1 MLLGKI
7 IRMDN
12 TNKSSYRSIFK
23 ATSLF
28 GGVQV
33 YNILI
38 QVIKSKCIAILLGP
52 AGYGIIG
59 LLTSATELVKQ
70 ITSMGIAQSAVRDV
84 AEANGTGDTE
94 RVNRTVTVLRKI
106 VWLTGLLGLVCVII
120 FSPLLS
126 KTSFGNYDYT
136 IPFILLSV
144 TLLISQL
151 NAGQLVV
158 LQGMRRL
165 KDLAKASA
173 IGATLGLAVSVPLY
187 YWLGVRGIVPTLIL
201 TSLTGLL
208 LSWWFS
214 RKIPI
219 TPIKITLKDSLKE
232 GKTMLKMGI
241 AMSVSAIMLSAT
253 MFVLKAFISNHG
265 GTETVGYYTAGAA
278 IITTYVGMIFKAIST
293 DYYPRLAAVNTDNNK
308 CKEIVNQ
315 QGEIAA
321 LIMGAALTVCV
332 IFMPLIIWLLYSS
345 SFMPASI
352 YVVIASVGMMFKLAS
367 WLISYQFVAKGESK
381 LFIVLEITAN
391 IYMLIFNLLGYKLWC
406 LAGLGLSFTI
416 GYLIY
421 LIHVFILAKRKY
433 DFCFTPSFI
442 RIFVIQLVVLL
453 LALSIS
459 LLFKGTACYIVGGC
473 LCVISLFWSFKE
485 LNERIE
491 LVSFLRTKANK

>member
-1 MLLGKI
+1 ME
-7 IRMDN
+7 N
-12 TNKSSYRSIFK
+12 SNKSSYRSIFK

-28 GGVQV
+28 GGVQL
-33 YNILI
+33 YKILI
-38 QVIKSKCIAILLGP
+38 QVIKSKFIAILLGP
-52 AGYGIIG
+52 AGYGVLG
-59 LLTSATELVKQ
+59 LLTSATDLVKQ
-70 ITSMGIAQSAVRDV
+70 LTSMGLAQSAVRDV

-106 VWLTGLLGLVCVII
+106 VWATGLLGLICVII
-120 FSPLLS
+120 FSPFLS

-136 IPFILLSV
+136 IPFILLSI
-144 TLLISQL
+144 TLLIDQL
-151 NAGQLVV
+151 NVGQLVV
-158 LQGMRRL
+158 IQGMRKL

-173 IGATLGLAVSVPLY
+173 IGATLGLIVSVPLY
-187 YWLGVRGIVPTLIL
+187 YWLGVHGIVPTLIL

-219 TPIKITLKDSLKE
+219 PPIKITLKESLKE
-232 GKTMLKMGI
+232 GRTMLKMGI
-241 AMSVSAIMLSAT
+241 AMSVSAIMLSAS
-253 MFVLKAFISNHG
+253 MYVLKAFISHYG

-278 IITTYVGMIFKAIST
+278 IITTYVGMIFQAIST
-293 DYYPRLAAVNTDNNK
+293 DYYPRLAAVNTDNDK
-308 CKEIVNQ
+308 CKETVNQ

-321 LIMGAALTVCV
+321 LIMGAALTICV

-391 IYMLIFNLLGYKLWC
+391 MYMLVLNLLGYKLWG
-406 LAGLGLSFTI
+406 LAGLGLSFTL

-421 LIHVFILAKRKY
+421 LFHVFILAKRKY
-433 DFCFTPSFI
+433 NFNFTSSFI
-442 RIFVIQLVVLL
+442 RIFIIQLVVLL
-453 LALSIS
+453 VALSIS
-459 LLFKGTACYIVGGC
+459 LVLKGTTCYIVGGC
-473 LCVISLFWSFKE
+473 LCIISLLWSFRE

-491 LVSFLRTKANK
+491 LVSFLRGKAKN